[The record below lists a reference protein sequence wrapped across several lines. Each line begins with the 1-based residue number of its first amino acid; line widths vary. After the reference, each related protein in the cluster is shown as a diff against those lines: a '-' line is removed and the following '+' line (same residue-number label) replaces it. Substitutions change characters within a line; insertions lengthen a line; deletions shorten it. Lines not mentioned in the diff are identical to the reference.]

1 MSNQLEVGIG
11 ANIDNLKKGLS
22 EAEKALNSFAKETK
36 AITDKL
42 QNNAIETS
50 KVRKEIT
57 SLKTAYASG
66 KISQNDYGRGML
78 DLVNKEKNLSN
89 ETKTLRANLST
100 LNKSTNDLGGK
111 GMNTLKKGTISGN
124 SAMTAFSRTVQD
136 APFGI
141 MGVSNNITNLTE
153 QFGYLKNKT
162 GSAKGALQAMLR
174 DLKGFGGISLA
185 ISIVTSALV
194 IFGDELFKSK
204 DKAKSLRDEQDK
216 LTKSLEDYEFTLK
229 GVQKTELEGAKS
241 ATKELVTL
249 KLLKSQLEDTS
260 LSNKK
265 RLDAF
270 IELQKR
276 YPSYLSQISNEV
288 ALNKG
293 LGNSYKTLKKLV
305 EDKAKA
311 DAAAK
316 NIVENTKKE
325 LVLTSQLEAENIK
338 SAKLKLS
345 LANAE
350 ALALKRAGKERSGSN
365 LSVERALE
373 LKKKV
378 NKQTNIEQGIIDK
391 ITKLQADS
399 LVLANQIKTVGGVVP
414 LDFKVSDKAAL
425 SRDKVVSI
433 FESSGVKEAAGEIA
447 GSVSENFNNG
457 LNLEG
462 GVNWQKLF
470 KLQQFQE
477 QSLMMQNLLINLSE
491 SMNNLVLG
499 TFTSA
504 LSGIGNALGNAL
516 ATGGN
521 VLSAVGTSLIQ
532 GLAGFLGK
540 MGELLIEYG
549 ALAVAKGKIDIA
561 IATGGPVAIAAGFA
575 AIAVGVAL
583 KAASALIGSAA
594 SGGFSSGG
602 SSSGVSGGGSYSGG
616 STRTAPSVSSGF
628 GGGTVVFE
636 IAGNKLV
643 GVLNNT
649 LQRNKGLGGNLSL
662 G

>member
-22 EAEKALNSFAKETK
+22 EAEKALNNFAKETK
-36 AITDKL
+36 SITDKL
-42 QNNAIETS
+42 QKNAIETS

-57 SLKTAYASG
+57 SLKAAYASG
-66 KISQNDYGRGML
+66 KISQSDYGRGML
-78 DLVNKEKNLSN
+78 DLVNKEKKLSS
-89 ETKTLRANLST
+89 ETKNLRTNLST
-100 LNKSTNDLGGK
+100 LNRSANDLGGK
-111 GMNTLKKGTISGN
+111 GMNTLKKGAISGN
-124 SAMTAFSRTVQD
+124 SAMTAFSRTIQD

-185 ISIVTSALV
+185 ISVVTTALL
-194 IFGDELFKSK
+194 IFGDQIFKTKDRSK
-204 DKAKSLRDEQDK
+204 ALREEQDK

-229 GVQKTELEGAKS
+229 GVQKSELEGAKS

-249 KLLKSQLEDTS
+249 KLLKAQLEDTG

-265 RLDAF
+265 RIEAF
-270 IELQKR
+270 NELQKR
-276 YPSYLSQISNEV
+276 YPSYLSKISNEV

-311 DAAAK
+311 DAAAQ
-316 NIVENTKKE
+316 NIVKNTKEE
-325 LVLTSQLEAENIK
+325 LILTSQLEAENIK

-345 LANAE
+345 LTNAN

-373 LKKKV
+373 LQKEV
-378 NKQTNIEQGIIDK
+378 NSQTNKEKEIVDK
-391 ITKLQADS
+391 IKKLQADS
-399 LVLANQIKTVGGVVP
+399 LVLANQIKAVGGVVP
-414 LDFKVSDKAAL
+414 LDFKVDAL
-425 SRDKVVSI
+425 SRKKI
-433 FESSGVKEAAGEIA
+433 KPFEIEPIDITFYNQTLREWREDVTNLTSFSD
-447 GSVSENFNNG
+447 
-457 LNLEG
+457 LEG
-462 GVNWQKLF
+462 GVDWQGLF
-470 KLQQFQE
+470 KLQQLQE
-477 QSLMMQNLLINLSE
+477 QSLMTQNLLTNLSE

-504 LSGIGNALGNAL
+504 VSGIGNALGTAL

-521 VLSAVGTSLIQ
+521 VLSAVGTSLVQ
-532 GLAGFLGK
+532 GLADFLGR

-549 ALAVAKGKIDIA
+549 TLAVAKGKIDIA
-561 IATGGPVAIAAGFA
+561 IATGGPFAIAAGFA

-583 KAASALIGSAA
+583 KAASSLIGSAA
-594 SGGFSSGG
+594 SGGFSGSG

-616 STRTAPSVSSGF
+616 NTRTAPSVSSGF